1 MHLKI
6 YNKNS
11 LWRKNIWPSSSA
23 YSILHFFQENV
34 TNWKHSIAIFWRYW
48 KVIRKMFVKKQ
59 EKPTHPPLVIH
70 QMFEC
75 FVITLLKWM
84 KYKNRLTFAY
94 YSITFWDFKSF
105 QGVPKTWKVL
115 KSTNRIFK
123 KMFKYWNTVYY
134 DCKSRFLVIF
144 SSNYRHC
151 LVLEIPFSGH
161 IFPKISKYR
170 TKNLHFPSTGKY
182 YSPPNDANR
191 INKKITFK
199 ENVVLRSYIS
209 KIKNKLIF

>member
-1 MHLKI
+1 MNWTKLEIFVSKCPVSLFHLHLKI

-94 YSITFWDFKSF
+94 YSITFWDFKSL
-105 QGVPKTWKVL
+105 QSVPTTWQKL
-115 KSTNRIFK
+115 KAKNYFFK
-123 KMFKYWNTVYY
+123 RCPNIEIPFFIIS
-134 DCKSRFLVIF
+134 DPDFLLFFLVIH
-144 SSNYRHC
+144 R
-151 LVLEIPFSGH
+151 LVLKIPFPDH
-161 IFPKISKYR
+161 IFLKMLKSR
-170 TKNLHFPSTGKY
+170 TENLHFLSTGIY
-182 YSPPNDANR
+182 YSSHPPPSH
-191 INKKITFK
+191 
-199 ENVVLRSYIS
+199 L
-209 KIKNKLIF
+209 

>member
-1 MHLKI
+1 MNWTKLEIFVSKCPVSLFHLHLKI

-94 YSITFWDFKSF
+94 YSITFWDFKSLQVF
-105 QGVPKTWKVL
+105 KV
-115 KSTNRIFK
+115 N
-123 KMFKYWNTVYY
+123 
-134 DCKSRFLVIF
+134 
-144 SSNYRHC
+144 
-151 LVLEIPFSGH
+151 LEIPYWKSS
-161 IFPKISKYR
+161 FPVYRQMLRPPDILCGLLVFLLDKCILTACYLVRGMKGKSTIYFTFVDISSRYQFL
-170 TKNLHFPSTGKY
+170 TT
-182 YSPPNDANR
+182 
-191 INKKITFK
+191 
-199 ENVVLRSYIS
+199 
-209 KIKNKLIF
+209 